1 MMIETL
7 KFNTMKKSEF
17 TEAITGL
24 VWVYINNE
32 DLQGKNA
39 QITVNPEL
47 LYVDLITE
55 KEFQNAL
62 LYNQEVIENAAY
74 AHDAAQYEA
83 EDYQAQ
89 QNREFYPAWK
99 LVTKNAEGR
108 TVPDT
113 EAIEKVVGNYFS

>member
-1 MMIETL
+1 
-7 KFNTMKKSEF
+7 MKKSEF
-17 TEAITGL
+17 TEAVTGL

-32 DLQGKNA
+32 DLQGRNA

-47 LYVDLITE
+47 LYVDLITD
-55 KEFQNAL
+55 KEFQDAL
-62 LYNQEVIENAAY
+62 LNNQEVIENAAY

-99 LVTKNAEGR
+99 LVTKDAQGK
-108 TVPDT
+108 TIPDAD
-113 EAIEKVVGNYFS
+113 AIEKVADNYFN

>member
-1 MMIETL
+1 
-7 KFNTMKKSEF
+7 MKKSEF
-17 TEAITGL
+17 LEAITGL

-32 DLQGKNA
+32 DLQGRNA

-55 KEFQNAL
+55 EEFQDAL
-62 LYNQEVIENAAY
+62 LYNQEAIENAAY

-83 EDYQAQ
+83 ADYQAS
-89 QNREFYPAWK
+89 QNPDFYPAWK
-99 LVTKNAEGR
+99 LVTKDAEGK

-113 EAIEKVVGNYFS
+113 EEIEKIAANYFPAE

>member
-1 MMIETL
+1 
-7 KFNTMKKSEF
+7 MKKEEF
-17 TEAITGL
+17 IEAVTGL

-39 QITVNPEL
+39 QIMVNPEL

-55 KEFQNAL
+55 EQFQDAL
-62 LYNQEVIENAAY
+62 LFNQEVIENAAY

-99 LVTKNAEGR
+99 LITKDAEGK
-108 TVPDT
+108 TVPDD
-113 EAIEKVVGNYFS
+113 EAIATLTANYF

>member
-1 MMIETL
+1 
-7 KFNTMKKSEF
+7 MKKEEF
-17 TEAITGL
+17 IQAVTGL

-32 DLQGKNA
+32 DLQGRNA

-55 KEFQNAL
+55 EAFQDAL
-62 LYNQEVIENAAY
+62 LFNQEVIENAAY

-99 LVTKNAEGR
+99 LVRQDAEGK
-108 TVPDT
+108 TVPD
-113 EAIEKVVGNYFS
+113 EAAIGEMAANYFPHNDTEGEA

>member
-1 MMIETL
+1 
-7 KFNTMKKSEF
+7 MKKEEF
-17 TEAITGL
+17 IQAVTGL

-32 DLQGKNA
+32 DLQGRNA

-55 KEFQNAL
+55 SEFQDAL

-99 LVTKNAEGR
+99 LITKDADGK
-108 TVPDT
+108 TVPDDA
-113 EAIEKVVGNYFS
+113 AIAALTANYFQ

>member
-1 MMIETL
+1 
-7 KFNTMKKSEF
+7 MKREDF
-17 TEAITGL
+17 IQAVTGL

-32 DLQGKNA
+32 DLQGRNA

-55 KEFQNAL
+55 NEFQDAL
-62 LYNQEVIENAAY
+62 LDSQEAIENAAY

-83 EDYQAQ
+83 MDYQAA
-89 QNREFYPAWK
+89 QNPDFYPAWK
-99 LVTKNAEGR
+99 LVTKDAEGK

-113 EAIEKVVGNYFS
+113 EEIDRIAANYKFD

>member
-1 MMIETL
+1 
-7 KFNTMKKSEF
+7 MKKSEF
-17 TEAITGL
+17 IEAVTGL

-55 KEFQNAL
+55 EQFQDAL
-62 LYNQEVIENAAY
+62 LFNQEVIENAAY

-83 EDYQAQ
+83 EDYQAA

-99 LVTKNAEGR
+99 LVTQDSDGK

-113 EAIEKVVGNYFS
+113 KAIEEMAANYFD

>member
-1 MMIETL
+1 
-7 KFNTMKKSEF
+7 MKKEEF
-17 TEAITGL
+17 IEAVTGL

-55 KEFQNAL
+55 EQFQDAL
-62 LYNQEVIENAAY
+62 LFNQEVIENAAY

-99 LVTKNAEGR
+99 LITKDAEGK
-108 TVPDT
+108 TVPDA
-113 EAIEKVVGNYFS
+113 EAIATLTANYF

>member
-1 MMIETL
+1 
-7 KFNTMKKSEF
+7 MKKSEF
-17 TEAITGL
+17 IEAVTGL

-32 DLQGKNA
+32 DLQGRNA
-39 QITVNPEL
+39 QISVNPEL

-55 KEFQNAL
+55 EEFQDAL

-83 EDYQAQ
+83 EDYQAA

-99 LVTKNAEGR
+99 LITKDDEGK
-108 TVPDT
+108 TVPDA
-113 EAIEKVVGNYFS
+113 EAIERVADNYFK

>member
-1 MMIETL
+1 
-7 KFNTMKKSEF
+7 MKRNEF
-17 TEAITGL
+17 EEAVAGL

-32 DLQGKNA
+32 DLQGRNA

-47 LYVDLITE
+47 LYVDLISE
-55 KEFQNAL
+55 SEFQDAL

-83 EDYQAQ
+83 SDNQVAQ
-89 QNREFYPAWK
+89 NPDFYPAWK
-99 LVTKNAEGR
+99 LVTKDAEGK

-113 EAIEKVVGNYFS
+113 EAIAKMASNYF